1 MVTSSTTATLAA
13 KSAATSVPIV
23 ILNVPHP
30 LGEGL
35 VASLAH
41 PDGNVTGLSQAA
53 SAEIAGKRLQLLKD
67 AVPNIGRVAVF
78 ISPDTA
84 RAEAGFLEFAA
95 QSLHI

>member
-41 PDGNVTGLSQAA
+41 PDGNVAGLSQP
-53 SAEIAGKRLQLLKD
+53 LPLK
-67 AVPNIGRVAVF
+67 
-78 ISPDTA
+78 SPVNDFTCLKMLF
-84 RAEAGFLEFAA
+84 RT
-95 QSLHI
+95 